1 MQLKENHKL
10 KAGKYSVVRVLG
22 QGGFGITY
30 LALDTAN
37 SSQVA
42 IKEFFPRDYCGR
54 YADGRLSM
62 GNSHTAQI
70 VETLRRRFYKEASN
84 LSHLNHPNIV
94 KIHEVFDENDTTYIV
109 MDYIEGDT
117 LQTIVRDQGPLSE
130 PKASKYI
137 HGVGAALEYIH
148 SQNVTH
154 FDVKPSNIIV
164 RRFDDRPILIDFG
177 FSKEYNG
184 PGDENTKTPPAVS
197 PGYSAM
203 ELYNSA
209 TFVPFSPQSDIYSL
223 GATLFYLLVGQ
234 APPSPGEILEY
245 GYNLPDAISS
255 DMRAAIDT
263 ALKIPRS
270 QRTDKVNDIIALL
283 PAPEPDVIK
292 PEIDYGPTGSSSHT
306 VFSFSVPDLDH
317 PDTNTIYNDPNK
329 LRDHI
334 VDLEERNRKLTRS
347 SRLKRMFLF
356 ALSIICIASSSLYIY
371 GIYMVDEERHENMKY
386 FHALKSISYIQPLFV
401 KNISFSFDDYPWS
414 DDVALEENPTYIKFR
429 IETVVADPCYY
440 GAGIA
445 EEKNLNIKFYGPRPR
460 VSNSLTEYFS
470 YTCEILMTNDWHD
483 IGGWNFAVSP
493 PLVDKEEVRYLTTGV
508 YRVEIWYG
516 EKCIASRSFHF
527 PPTQEEMSMY
537 NTGIIPAKKSV
548 LPSTAP

>member
-10 KAGKYSVVRVLG
+10 KGGKYSVVRVLG

-30 LALDTAN
+30 LALDT
-37 SSQVA
+37 SFGLPVA
-42 IKEFFPRDYCGR
+42 IKEFFPHDYCGR
-54 YADGRLSM
+54 RADGRISM
-62 GNSHTAQI
+62 GSSHTALI
-70 VETLRRRFYKEASN
+70 VEILRRRFYKEASN
-84 LSHLNHPNIV
+84 LSRLDHPNIV
-94 KIHEVFDENDTTYIV
+94 RIHEVFDENDTTYIV
-109 MDYIEGDT
+109 MDFIEGDT

-270 QRTDKVNDIIALL
+270 QRTDKVSDILALL
-283 PAPEPDVIK
+283 PAPEKDHNSSIGNSNFNWFVYNRIIEL
-292 PEIDYGPTGSSSHT
+292 EIE
-306 VFSFSVPDLDH
+306 
-317 PDTNTIYNDPNK
+317 NK
-329 LRDHI
+329 ELRRR
-334 VDLEERNRKLTRS
+334 LES
-347 SRLKRMFLF
+347 
-356 ALSIICIASSSLYIY
+356 
-371 GIYMVDEERHENMKY
+371 
-386 FHALKSISYIQPLFV
+386 
-401 KNISFSFDDYPWS
+401 
-414 DDVALEENPTYIKFR
+414 ALEFR
-429 IETVVADPCYY
+429 
-440 GAGIA
+440 
-445 EEKNLNIKFYGPRPR
+445 KK
-460 VSNSLTEYFS
+460 EY
-470 YTCEILMTNDWHD
+470 N
-483 IGGWNFAVSP
+483 
-493 PLVDKEEVRYLTTGV
+493 
-508 YRVEIWYG
+508 YG
-516 EKCIASRSFHF
+516 EKTSVIKKGMLWLVFLWIILLLISVICVSAVSKCTGSENTQQSVNTQPIRPIPTPGKAIQMPKIPEPVPQKPSQVDGEKPSSPGTSSSDKKDEKIWVDYPRDAIAD
-527 PPTQEEMSMY
+527 
-537 NTGIIPAKKSV
+537 
-548 LPSTAP
+548 